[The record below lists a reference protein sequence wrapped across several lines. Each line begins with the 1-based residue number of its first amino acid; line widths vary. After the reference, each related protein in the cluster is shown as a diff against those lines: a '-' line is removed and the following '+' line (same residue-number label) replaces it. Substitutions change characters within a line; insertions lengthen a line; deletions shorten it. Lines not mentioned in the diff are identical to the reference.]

1 MIINCPSCYK
11 SFEVEESLI
20 PEKGRLLKCGSC
32 NQTWFF
38 KKNEQTTK
46 TSFINDIPKSKIEN
60 KKQSS
65 KPIKSVYK
73 PINDT
78 KSEIHENKGTQIVK
92 YQAKSSLT
100 FSKFLSYTVVFIFS
114 LVAFIILVDTF
125 KNPLYGLFPNLEFL
139 LFNFYETLKD
149 VKLFAKDLI

>member
-32 NQTWFF
+32 DQTWFF
-38 KKNEQTTK
+38 NKNSHPTK
-46 TSFINDIPKSKIEN
+46 TSLKNDIPISKIEN
-60 KKQSS
+60 KKKIF
-65 KPIKSVYK
+65 KPIKNVYK
-73 PINDT
+73 PINGKKLKIPD
-78 KSEIHENKGTQIVK
+78 NKGTEIVK

-100 FSKFLSYTVVFIFS
+100 FSKFLSYTVVFIIS
-114 LVAFIILVDTF
+114 LAGFIILLDTF
-125 KNPLYGLFPNLEFL
+125 KNPLYGLFPKLEFL

-149 VKLFAKDLI
+149 VQLFAKDLI